1 ERVVCENVKGRW
13 LSVGYPWDL
22 IEANSVLVSEM
33 KNDIKGKVEKNVIVE
48 GKLKAGKGT
57 KILSGTY
64 TKGNVIIGENCLIGP
79 NCYLRGNT
87 SIGNG
92 CHIGQAVEIKNS
104 IIMDNAKVPHL
115 SYIGDS
121 VIGKNSNLGAGTIT
135 ANLKHDNENVRSVV
149 KGKEVKKVVEKPKK
163 FVSDLVNTG
172 LYVFDKSVFSFKL
185 KKSQRGEYEIV
196 DYINML
202 VKKEKVICEKAK
214 GHWLS
219 VGYPWDLIEANN
231 ILVSEIK
238 NDIKGKVEK
247 NVTVKGMLKVGK
259 GSEILSG
266 TYIKGNVVIGEDCL
280 IGPNCYLRGNTSIG
294 NGCHIGQAVEIK
306 NSIVMD
312 NAKVPHLSYIGDS
325 VIGNNSN
332 LGAGTITANLKHDNK
347 NVGSTV
353 KGKPVDTGRR
363 KLGTIIAD
371 NVHTGI
377 NTTIY
382 PGRKVWPGLGT
393 LPGEII
399 DKDKTT

>member
-1 ERVVCENVKGRW
+1 MIQAVIMAAGKSTRTWPLTLTKPKPLLKVMNKEIIKRNLDALQGLVGEVIIIVGFKKEMIIEEIGHKYGKLKIRYAEQKTQLGTGHALKYVEKLIKGKFIVMGGDDIFSKKDIKACLRHKYAVLGCKVEDPGRFGVFVVKGKEVKKVVEKPKKFVSDIANAGLYVFDKSVFKFKLRKSQRGEYEIIDYINALIKKERVVCENVKGRW

-33 KNDIKGKVEKNVIVE
+33 KNDIKGKVEKNVIVK

-64 TKGNVIIGENCLIGP
+64 IKGNVIIGENCLIGP

-149 KGKEVKKVVEKPKK
+149 KGK
-163 FVSDLVNTG
+163 
-172 LYVFDKSVFSFKL
+172 
-185 KKSQRGEYEIV
+185 I
-196 DYINML
+196 
-202 VKKEKVICEKAK
+202 
-214 GHWLS
+214 
-219 VGYPWDLIEANN
+219 
-231 ILVSEIK
+231 
-238 NDIKGKVEK
+238 
-247 NVTVKGMLKVGK
+247 
-259 GSEILSG
+259 
-266 TYIKGNVVIGEDCL
+266 
-280 IGPNCYLRGNTSIG
+280 
-294 NGCHIGQAVEIK
+294 
-306 NSIVMD
+306 
-312 NAKVPHLSYIGDS
+312 
-325 VIGNNSN
+325 
-332 LGAGTITANLKHDNK
+332 
-347 NVGSTV
+347 
-353 KGKPVDTGRR
+353 VDTGRR

-371 NVHTGI
+371 DVHTGI

-382 PGRKVWPGLGT
+382 PGRKIWPGVST

-399 DKDKTT
+399 DKDKKA

>member
-1 ERVVCENVKGRW
+1 MIQAVIMAAGKSTRTWPLTLTKPKPLLKVMNKEIIKHNLDALQGLVGEVIIIVGFKKEMIIEEIGHKYGKLKIRYAEQKTQLGTGHALKYVEKLIKGKFIVMGGDDIFSKKDIKACLRHKYAVLGCKVEDPGRFGVFVVKGKEVKKVVEKPKKFVSGIANAGLYVFDKSVFKFKLRKSQRGEYEIIDYINALIKKERVVCENVKGRW

-149 KGKEVKKVVEKPKK
+149 KGK
-163 FVSDLVNTG
+163 
-172 LYVFDKSVFSFKL
+172 
-185 KKSQRGEYEIV
+185 I
-196 DYINML
+196 
-202 VKKEKVICEKAK
+202 
-214 GHWLS
+214 
-219 VGYPWDLIEANN
+219 
-231 ILVSEIK
+231 
-238 NDIKGKVEK
+238 
-247 NVTVKGMLKVGK
+247 
-259 GSEILSG
+259 
-266 TYIKGNVVIGEDCL
+266 
-280 IGPNCYLRGNTSIG
+280 
-294 NGCHIGQAVEIK
+294 
-306 NSIVMD
+306 
-312 NAKVPHLSYIGDS
+312 
-325 VIGNNSN
+325 
-332 LGAGTITANLKHDNK
+332 
-347 NVGSTV
+347 
-353 KGKPVDTGRR
+353 VDTGRR

-371 NVHTGI
+371 DVHTGI

-382 PGRKVWPGLGT
+382 PGRKIWPGVST
-393 LPGEII
+393 LPGETI
-399 DKDKTT
+399 DKDKKA

>member
-1 ERVVCENVKGRW
+1 MIQAVIMAAGKSTRTWPLTLTKPKPLLKVMNKEIIKHNLEALQGLVGEVIIIVGFKKEMIIEEIGHKYGKLKIRYAEQKTQLGTGHALKYVEKLIKGKFIVMGGDDIFSKKDIKACLRHKYAVLGCKVEDPGRFGVFVVKGKEVKKVVEKPKKFVSDIANAGLYVFDKSVFGFKLKKSQRGEYEIVDYINALIKKERVVCENVKGRW

-33 KNDIKGKVEKNVIVE
+33 KNDIKGKVEKNVIVK

-64 TKGNVIIGENCLIGP
+64 IKGNVIIGENCLIGP

-149 KGKEVKKVVEKPKK
+149 KGK
-163 FVSDLVNTG
+163 
-172 LYVFDKSVFSFKL
+172 
-185 KKSQRGEYEIV
+185 I
-196 DYINML
+196 
-202 VKKEKVICEKAK
+202 
-214 GHWLS
+214 
-219 VGYPWDLIEANN
+219 
-231 ILVSEIK
+231 
-238 NDIKGKVEK
+238 
-247 NVTVKGMLKVGK
+247 
-259 GSEILSG
+259 
-266 TYIKGNVVIGEDCL
+266 
-280 IGPNCYLRGNTSIG
+280 
-294 NGCHIGQAVEIK
+294 
-306 NSIVMD
+306 
-312 NAKVPHLSYIGDS
+312 
-325 VIGNNSN
+325 
-332 LGAGTITANLKHDNK
+332 
-347 NVGSTV
+347 
-353 KGKPVDTGRR
+353 VDTGRR

-371 NVHTGI
+371 DVHTGI

-382 PGRKVWPGLGT
+382 PGRKIWPGVST

-399 DKDKTT
+399 DKDKKA

>member
-1 ERVVCENVKGRW
+1 MIQAVIMAAGKSTRTWPLTLTKPKPLLKVMNKEIIKHNLDALQGLVGEVIIIVGFKKEMIIEEIGHKYGKLKIRYAEQKTQLGTGHALKYVEKLIKGKFIVMGGDDIFSKKDIKACLRHKYAVLGCKVEDPGRFGVFVVKGKEVKKVVEKPKKLVSDIANAGLYVFDKSVFKFKLRKSQRGEYEIIDYINALIKKERVVCENVKGRW
-13 LSVGYPWDL
+13 LAVGYPWDL

-33 KNDIKGKVEKNVIVE
+33 KNDIKGKVEKNVIVK

-64 TKGNVIIGENCLIGP
+64 IKGNVIIGENCLIGP

-149 KGKEVKKVVEKPKK
+149 KGK
-163 FVSDLVNTG
+163 
-172 LYVFDKSVFSFKL
+172 
-185 KKSQRGEYEIV
+185 I
-196 DYINML
+196 
-202 VKKEKVICEKAK
+202 
-214 GHWLS
+214 
-219 VGYPWDLIEANN
+219 
-231 ILVSEIK
+231 
-238 NDIKGKVEK
+238 
-247 NVTVKGMLKVGK
+247 
-259 GSEILSG
+259 
-266 TYIKGNVVIGEDCL
+266 
-280 IGPNCYLRGNTSIG
+280 
-294 NGCHIGQAVEIK
+294 
-306 NSIVMD
+306 
-312 NAKVPHLSYIGDS
+312 
-325 VIGNNSN
+325 
-332 LGAGTITANLKHDNK
+332 
-347 NVGSTV
+347 
-353 KGKPVDTGRR
+353 VDTGRR

-371 NVHTGI
+371 DVHTGI

-382 PGRKVWPGLGT
+382 PGRKIWPGVST

-399 DKDKTT
+399 DKDKKA

>member
-1 ERVVCENVKGRW
+1 MIQAVIMAAGKSTRTWPLTLTKPKPLLKVMNKEIIKHNLDALQGLVGEVIIIVGFKKEMIIEEIGHKYGKLKIRYAEQKTQLGTGHALKYVEKLIKGKFIVMGGDDIFSKKDIKACLRHKYAVLGCKVEDPGRFGVFVVKGKEVKKVVEKPKKFVSDIANAGLYVFDKSVFKFKLRKSQRGEYEIIDYINALIKKERVVCENVKGRW

-33 KNDIKGKVEKNVIVE
+33 KNDIKGKVEKNVIVK

-64 TKGNVIIGENCLIGP
+64 IKGNVIIGENCLIGP

-149 KGKEVKKVVEKPKK
+149 KGK
-163 FVSDLVNTG
+163 
-172 LYVFDKSVFSFKL
+172 
-185 KKSQRGEYEIV
+185 I
-196 DYINML
+196 
-202 VKKEKVICEKAK
+202 
-214 GHWLS
+214 
-219 VGYPWDLIEANN
+219 
-231 ILVSEIK
+231 
-238 NDIKGKVEK
+238 
-247 NVTVKGMLKVGK
+247 
-259 GSEILSG
+259 
-266 TYIKGNVVIGEDCL
+266 
-280 IGPNCYLRGNTSIG
+280 
-294 NGCHIGQAVEIK
+294 
-306 NSIVMD
+306 
-312 NAKVPHLSYIGDS
+312 
-325 VIGNNSN
+325 
-332 LGAGTITANLKHDNK
+332 
-347 NVGSTV
+347 
-353 KGKPVDTGRR
+353 VDTGRR

-371 NVHTGI
+371 DVHTGI

-382 PGRKVWPGLGT
+382 PGRKIWPGVST

-399 DKDKTT
+399 DKDKKA

>member
-1 ERVVCENVKGRW
+1 MIQAVIMAAGKSTRTWPLTLTKPKPLLKVMNKEIIKHNLDALQGLVGEVIIIVGFKKEMIIEEIGHKYGKLKIRYAEQKTQLGTGHALKYVEKLIKGKFIVMGGDDIFSKKDIKACLRHKYAVLGCKVEDPGRFGVFVVKGKEVKKVVEKPKKFVSDIANAGLYVFDKSVFKFKLRKSQRGEYEIIDYINALIKKERVVCENVKGRW

-64 TKGNVIIGENCLIGP
+64 IKGNVIIGENCLIGP

-149 KGKEVKKVVEKPKK
+149 KGK
-163 FVSDLVNTG
+163 
-172 LYVFDKSVFSFKL
+172 
-185 KKSQRGEYEIV
+185 I
-196 DYINML
+196 
-202 VKKEKVICEKAK
+202 
-214 GHWLS
+214 
-219 VGYPWDLIEANN
+219 
-231 ILVSEIK
+231 
-238 NDIKGKVEK
+238 
-247 NVTVKGMLKVGK
+247 
-259 GSEILSG
+259 
-266 TYIKGNVVIGEDCL
+266 
-280 IGPNCYLRGNTSIG
+280 
-294 NGCHIGQAVEIK
+294 
-306 NSIVMD
+306 
-312 NAKVPHLSYIGDS
+312 
-325 VIGNNSN
+325 
-332 LGAGTITANLKHDNK
+332 
-347 NVGSTV
+347 
-353 KGKPVDTGRR
+353 VDTGRR

-371 NVHTGI
+371 DVHTGI

-382 PGRKVWPGLGT
+382 PGRKIWPGVST

-399 DKDKTT
+399 DKDKKA

>member
-1 ERVVCENVKGRW
+1 MIQAVIMAAGKSTRTWPLTLTKPKPLLKVMNKEIIKHNLDALQGLVGEVIIIVGFKKEMIIEEIGHKYGKLKIRYAEQKTQLGTGHALKYVEKLIKGKFIVMGGDDIFSKKDIKACLRHKYAVLGCKVEDPGRFGVFVVKGKEVKKVVEKPKKFVSGIANAGLYVFDKSVFKFKLRKSQRGEYEIIDYINALIKKERVVCENVKGRW

-33 KNDIKGKVEKNVIVE
+33 KNDIKGKVEKNVIVK

-64 TKGNVIIGENCLIGP
+64 IKGNVIIGENCLIGP

-149 KGKEVKKVVEKPKK
+149 KGK
-163 FVSDLVNTG
+163 
-172 LYVFDKSVFSFKL
+172 
-185 KKSQRGEYEIV
+185 I
-196 DYINML
+196 
-202 VKKEKVICEKAK
+202 
-214 GHWLS
+214 
-219 VGYPWDLIEANN
+219 
-231 ILVSEIK
+231 
-238 NDIKGKVEK
+238 
-247 NVTVKGMLKVGK
+247 
-259 GSEILSG
+259 
-266 TYIKGNVVIGEDCL
+266 
-280 IGPNCYLRGNTSIG
+280 
-294 NGCHIGQAVEIK
+294 
-306 NSIVMD
+306 
-312 NAKVPHLSYIGDS
+312 
-325 VIGNNSN
+325 
-332 LGAGTITANLKHDNK
+332 
-347 NVGSTV
+347 
-353 KGKPVDTGRR
+353 VDTGRR

-371 NVHTGI
+371 DVHTGI

-382 PGRKVWPGLGT
+382 PGRKIWPGVST

-399 DKDKTT
+399 DKDKKA

>member
-1 ERVVCENVKGRW
+1 MIQAVIMAAGKSTRTWPLTLTKPKPLLKVMNKEIIKHNLDALQGLVGEVIIIVGFKKEMIIEEIGHKYGKLKIRYAEQKTQLGTGHALKYVEKLIKGKFIVMGGDDIFSKKDIKACLRHKYAVLGCKVEDPGRFGVFVVKGKEVKKVVEKPKKFVSDIANAGLYVFDKSVFKFKLRKSQRGEYEIIDYINALIKKERVVCENVKGRW

-149 KGKEVKKVVEKPKK
+149 KGK
-163 FVSDLVNTG
+163 
-172 LYVFDKSVFSFKL
+172 
-185 KKSQRGEYEIV
+185 I
-196 DYINML
+196 
-202 VKKEKVICEKAK
+202 
-214 GHWLS
+214 
-219 VGYPWDLIEANN
+219 
-231 ILVSEIK
+231 
-238 NDIKGKVEK
+238 
-247 NVTVKGMLKVGK
+247 
-259 GSEILSG
+259 
-266 TYIKGNVVIGEDCL
+266 
-280 IGPNCYLRGNTSIG
+280 
-294 NGCHIGQAVEIK
+294 
-306 NSIVMD
+306 
-312 NAKVPHLSYIGDS
+312 
-325 VIGNNSN
+325 
-332 LGAGTITANLKHDNK
+332 
-347 NVGSTV
+347 
-353 KGKPVDTGRR
+353 VDTGRR

-371 NVHTGI
+371 DVHTGI

-382 PGRKVWPGLGT
+382 PGRKIWPGVST
-393 LPGEII
+393 LPGETI
-399 DKDKTT
+399 DKDKKA